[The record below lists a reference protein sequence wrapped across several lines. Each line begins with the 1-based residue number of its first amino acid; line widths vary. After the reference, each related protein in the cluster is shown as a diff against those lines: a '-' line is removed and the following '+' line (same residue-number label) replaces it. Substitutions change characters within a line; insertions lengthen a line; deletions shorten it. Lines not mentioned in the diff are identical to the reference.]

1 MIVFW
6 IVFIPLTIVTMGF
19 CIYTW
24 RKEVKEYTVHGFY
37 IDDCLEYMGITFLMA
52 PGASF
57 VGAFLAAIIV
67 DLFGFWLIPIVLI
80 VSSVLGFV
88 YWDCIK
94 EYISSKR
101 GEQ

>member
-24 RKEVKEYTVHGFY
+24 RKEVKEYTVYGFY
-37 IDDCLEYMGITFLMA
+37 IDDCFEYIGLTFIMA
-52 PGASF
+52 PAVSF
-57 VGAFLAAIIV
+57 VCAIAINCIIR
-67 DLFGFWLIPIVLI
+67 LFGFWLMPIILV

-88 YWDCIK
+88 YWDYIK